1 MKSDLF
7 SKVPCAKLWND
18 RKVYYKGRFCAK
30 NTLLYW
36 NESWQG
42 EEDASNVQLCVVTRV
57 LCSSQLP
64 GKGDMLCLRAGHS
77 VWIGIFPAVAAY
89 WGPDLPL
96 PNLVPARISPD
107 FSTHA
112 GNTMQVSFS
121 ALTCKE
127 CQLLRTGIF
136 FWFSLCT
143 GPGTAGSWL
152 IILVPV
158 STSTVWRIIFK
169 NVIQM
174 QADLQNGFEVNQV
187 YTRISPNIW

>member
-1 MKSDLF
+1 MKWSESLLQRAF
-7 SKVPCAKLWND
+7 LC
-18 RKVYYKGRFCAK
+18 K

-64 GKGDMLCLRAGHS
+64 GIGDMLCLCAGHS

-112 GNTMQVSFS
+112 VNTMQVSFS
-121 ALTCKE
+121 ALTCKQW
-127 CQLLRTGIF
+127 QLFHTGIIF
-136 FWFSLCT
+136 LFLLCT

-158 STSTVWRIIFK
+158 STSTAWRIIFK
-169 NVIQM
+169 NIVQM
-174 QADLQNGFEVNQV
+174 QAD
-187 YTRISPNIW
+187 